1 MEFCTFGWIF
11 GAILRRLPTS
21 PRRLPDDSQTT
32 PRRLP
37 DGSQTAPRR
46 LPDDSQTTPRRLGG
60 EPGTG
65 AAAGTGP
72 SREPDTVYCTVQQS
86 CCSRRTIRLGR
97 DQSNSSAPKAL
108 APSSKHYY
116 YNIINIFPPE
126 AEFLSPF
133 INGFMICLLILL
145 LLCVQKKKVGGG

>member
-116 YNIINIFPPE
+116 RAQEVYP
-126 AEFLSPF
+126 LSP
-133 INGFMICLLILL
+133 LL
-145 LLCVQKKKVGGG
+145 GGGFPKEGGTAWRANNNKQTTLSKTRY

>member
-1 MEFCTFGWIF
+1 MNFTQESVEFGTFGWIF

-116 YNIINIFPPE
+116 RAQEGLP
-126 AEFLSPF
+126 L
-133 INGFMICLLILL
+133 
-145 LLCVQKKKVGGG
+145 